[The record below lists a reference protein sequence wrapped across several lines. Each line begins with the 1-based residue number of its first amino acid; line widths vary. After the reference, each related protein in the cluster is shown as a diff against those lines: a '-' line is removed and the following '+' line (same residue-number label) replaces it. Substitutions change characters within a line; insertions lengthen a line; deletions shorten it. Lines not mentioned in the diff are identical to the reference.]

1 MNRLFYNV
9 LLLLISPLLP
19 LRLLWRSVKAPAYR
33 KRIGERFGSVPE
45 GIPQNLLW
53 VHAVSVGETVACEP
67 LVKALLERYPEEGV
81 LVTTMTPTGSAQVE
95 RSFKGLLGERVYH
108 CYAPYDMGW
117 CLRRFLTKLQPKAA
131 VIMETE
137 LWPNTLHLLKQ
148 QGIPVVL
155 ANARLSASSAKGY
168 ARLPALV
175 GEMLGNLDAIA
186 VQHQDDGQRFVDLG
200 FPEERLHV
208 TGSVKF
214 DYQIDAVLQEK
225 ATQLSTQWQ
234 LQGRHV
240 WIAASTHKGEDEYML
255 AAHQQLLQQWPD
267 ALLILVPRHPER
279 FDDVAS
285 LVSSEGFSLA
295 RRSKQDDV
303 SSAQVLLGDTMGEL
317 TAFFGVSQQA
327 FVGGSLVE
335 TGGHNPIEPAAWE
348 IPVFMGPHVFNF
360 AAISAMLVKAG
371 GMRLVANANML
382 AEFLAQNWS
391 DTEKCNGQGEK
402 ALAVVEENRGA
413 LDKQLAVIAA
423 FI

>member
-1 MNRLFYNV
+1 
-9 LLLLISPLLP
+9 
-19 LRLLWRSVKAPAYR
+19 
-33 KRIGERFGSVPE
+33 
-45 GIPQNLLW
+45 
-53 VHAVSVGETVACEP
+53 
-67 LVKALLERYPEEGV
+67 
-81 LVTTMTPTGSAQVE
+81 
-95 RSFKGLLGERVYH
+95 
-108 CYAPYDMGW
+108 
-117 CLRRFLTKLQPKAA
+117 
-131 VIMETE
+131 
-137 LWPNTLHLLKQ
+137 
-148 QGIPVVL
+148 
-155 ANARLSASSAKGY
+155 
-168 ARLPALV
+168 
-175 GEMLGNLDAIA
+175 
-186 VQHQDDGQRFVDLG
+186 
-200 FPEERLHV
+200 
-208 TGSVKF
+208 
-214 DYQIDAVLQEK
+214 
-225 ATQLSTQWQ
+225 
-234 LQGRHV
+234 
-240 WIAASTHKGEDEYML
+240 ML

-317 TAFFGVSQQA
+317 TAFFGLSQQA